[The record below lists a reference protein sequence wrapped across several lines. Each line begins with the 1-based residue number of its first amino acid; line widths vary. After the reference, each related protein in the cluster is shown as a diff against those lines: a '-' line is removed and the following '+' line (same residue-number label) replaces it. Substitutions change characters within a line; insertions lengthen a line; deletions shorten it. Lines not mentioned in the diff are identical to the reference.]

1 MEDSANEFE
10 VLTKKAESGDAE
22 SQFLLG
28 SAYDKGEGVKRD
40 FGRAVEWYSKAAGQ
54 GNVDAQFNLGVSYEQ
69 GQGVDR
75 DLKIAVKWYHKA
87 ADQGDSD
94 AQFNLGETYEGGRGV
109 EQDFDEAINWFSKA
123 AEQGDAE
130 AQKRLQKLIKSQ
142 GKSPEPFIP
151 DDYKDI
157 LWPKN
162 QKRKCYRIAFYIT
175 FPLAMFFLLTT
186 GYSFQS
192 ILSLISAFFLKYKS
206 EKI

>member
-1 MEDSANEFE
+1 MEVSANKIE
-10 VLTKKAESGDAE
+10 VLKKKAESGDAE

-28 SAYDKGEGVKRD
+28 SAYDKGDEVERD
-40 FGRAVEWYSKAAGQ
+40 FGKAVGWYFKAAGQ

-69 GQGVDR
+69 GQGVER
-75 DLKIAVKWYHKA
+75 DLKTAVKWYHKA
-87 ADQGDSD
+87 ANQGDSD
-94 AQFNLGETYEGGRGV
+94 AQFNLGETYEEGRGI
-109 EQDFDEAINWFSKA
+109 EQDFDEAVNWFRKA
-123 AEQGDAE
+123 AEQGDSE
-130 AQKRLQKLIKSQ
+130 AQKRLQQLIMSQ

-151 DDYKDI
+151 DGYKDI

-175 FPLAMFFLLTT
+175 FPLAMFFLWTT

-192 ILSLISAFFLKYKS
+192 IVSLISAFFLKFKS